1 MTDLL
6 KMLHDERTSLV
17 RKLAGVDAAIH
28 ALNGS
33 SVATVIAAVT
43 GVKAGKKRTW
53 TMSAAARKKI
63 SLAQKARWAKA
74 KK

>member
-6 KMLHDERTSLV
+6 KMLHDERASLV
-17 RKLAGVDAAIH
+17 RKLAGVDAAIS

-33 SVATVIAAVT
+33 AAP
-43 GVKAGKKRTW
+43 KAVGRR
-53 TMSAAARKKI
+53 TMSAAARARI
-63 SLAQKARWAKA
+63 SAAQKKRWAKV

>member
-6 KMLHDERTSLV
+6 QMLHDERASLV

-33 SVATVIAAVT
+33 VAPAKAAV
-43 GVKAGKKRTW
+43 KKKRAV
-53 TMSAAARKKI
+53 SAAARAKM
-63 SLAQKARWAKA
+63 SAAQERR
-74 KK
+74 

>member
-6 KMLHDERTSLV
+6 SMLHHERAALA
-17 RKLAGVDAAIH
+17 RKLAGVDAAIS

-33 SVATVIAAVT
+33 AAP
-43 GVKAGKKRTW
+43 KAAKGRR
-53 TMSAAARKKI
+53 TMSAAARARI
-63 SLAQKARWAKA
+63 SAAQKKRWAKA

>member
-6 KMLHDERTSLV
+6 NMLHDERASLA
-17 RKLAGVDAAIH
+17 RKLAGVDAAIA

-33 SVATVIAAVT
+33 SGSAAPAKAAV
-43 GVKAGKKRTW
+43 KKLSAEARAKI
-53 TMSAAARKKI
+53 SAAQKK
-63 SLAQKARWAKA
+63 RWAKI

>member
-1 MTDLL
+1 MLNLL
-6 KMLHDERTSLV
+6 HEERASLA

-33 SVATVIAAVT
+33 NVATVIAAVT
-43 GVKAGKKRTW
+43 GVKAGKKRAW
-53 TMSAAARKKI
+53 KMSASARAKI
-63 SLAQKARWAKA
+63 SAAQKKRWAKV

>member
-6 KMLHDERTSLV
+6 RMLHDERATLAK
-17 RKLAGVDAAIH
+17 RLAGIDAAIA

-33 SVATVIAAVT
+33 HGAP
-43 GVKAGKKRTW
+43 KKRTV
-53 TMSAAARKKI
+53 SAAARAKM
-63 SLAQKARWAKA
+63 SAAQKKRWAKA